1 MKTNLITA
9 TALALTMSA
18 CATAQTSVTTSEYRD
33 TCIGTVEHARKWA
46 SSTELT
52 EILDA
57 QWEIITSDKVGDMGK
72 LAGITIFNI
81 YQRAAYNWDTV
92 TEGEGGIEGFEDTLF
107 TSCVDMLEKFDI
119 VEKSDAPASTTPT
132 YESIY

>member
-1 MKTNLITA
+1 MKTQLITA
-9 TALALTMSA
+9 TTLALTMSA
-18 CATAQTSVTTSEYRD
+18 YSTAQTSVTASEYRE
-33 TCIGTVEHARKWA
+33 TCKGTVEHARKFA
-46 SSTELT
+46 ASTELT
-52 EILDA
+52 DILDA
-57 QWEIITSDKVGDMGK
+57 QWEIITSEKVGDMGK
-72 LAGITIFNI
+72 LAGLTIFNI

>member
-9 TALALTMSA
+9 TALALTLSA

-33 TCIGTVEHARKWA
+33 TCIGTVDHARKWA

-57 QWEIITSDKVGDMGK
+57 QWEIITSDRVGDMGK

-81 YQRAAYNWDTV
+81 YQRAAYNWDAV
-92 TEGEGGIEGFEDTLF
+92 MEESGSVENFEDTLF
-107 TSCVDMLEKFDI
+107 TSCVDMLEKYDI
-119 VEKSDAPASTTPT
+119 VEKSSQPASTRPT